1 VSNSSPSVGH
11 ILFDHYLFQNTYVSW
26 FLTDIREL
34 AMSKIG
40 IPFMIIGASG
50 MLLFGSKTG
59 YGASPIAQS
68 WLEIGENVAAVLF
81 VLSLL
86 MTVLGLVID
95 YKLRG

>member
-1 VSNSSPSVGH
+1 
-11 ILFDHYLFQNTYVSW
+11 
-26 FLTDIREL
+26 
-34 AMSKIG
+34 MSKIG

-50 MLLFGSKTG
+50 MLVFGSKAG

-68 WLEIGENVAAVLF
+68 WLEIGDNVAAVLF

-86 MTVLGLVID
+86 SVVFGLTID